1 MKREQAEQIAQKHAN
16 AGGSYYEMLTDRCV
30 DAILEAVA
38 IEREACA
45 KPLDEA
51 AARLLAPKRTNEV
64 DRHVASVLQE
74 HAKAIRA
81 MGE

>member
-1 MKREQAEQIAQKHAN
+1 MKREQAEQIARRHAN

-45 KPLDEA
+45 KVCEERYPENYGGVITEHPCYA
-51 AARLLAPKRTNEV
+51 SSNEC
-64 DRHVASVLQE
+64 AE
-74 HAKAIRA
+74 AIRA
-81 MGE
+81 RGER